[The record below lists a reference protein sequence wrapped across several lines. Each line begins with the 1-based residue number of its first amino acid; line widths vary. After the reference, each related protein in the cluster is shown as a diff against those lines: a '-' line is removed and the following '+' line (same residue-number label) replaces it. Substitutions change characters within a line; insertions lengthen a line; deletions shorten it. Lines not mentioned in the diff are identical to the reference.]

1 MTDINKS
8 AKDVTNGLVDELLD
22 VIAKYEGSMVVAT
35 ALGCLEV
42 VKAQL
47 IRSHL
52 DDEDDDDDY

>member
-1 MTDINKS
+1 MTDINRS
-8 AKDVTNGLVDELLD
+8 AKDVTNGLVDELLA

-42 VKAQL
+42 VKVQL

-52 DDEDDDDDY
+52 DDEDDDDGY

>member
-1 MTDINKS
+1 MTDINRS
-8 AKDVTNGLVDELLD
+8 AKDVTNGLVDELLA

-42 VKAQL
+42 VKVQL